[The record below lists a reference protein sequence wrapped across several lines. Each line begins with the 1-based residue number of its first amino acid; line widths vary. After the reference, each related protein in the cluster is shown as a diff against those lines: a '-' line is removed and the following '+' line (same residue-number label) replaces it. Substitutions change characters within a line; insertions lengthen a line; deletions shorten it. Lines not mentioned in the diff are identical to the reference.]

1 MKSCPMCGT
10 LLFDDAEKCTKC
22 GRALSEEGEAHGR
35 LIGDLMSMVSPSKV
49 YASSLNRLHHTI
61 TIAACRAGYT
71 GEIQSGERLWE
82 VGFGVF
88 TGKTIQE
95 IREMCGDPTLKEYD
109 DKYMNDSDFRRRL
122 VREFHIETLERVAGY
137 HRKEILVISL
147 ASFIL
152 GTMSFMNNLL
162 LNPLLV
168 IYLVLIVVLVIFY
181 CFFKSLVI
189 INHIILGISHIF
201 LPYFM
206 IKINAGDILLNI
218 FPNLDL
224 FEWLILLSITSVAFT
239 GQMLHEMID
248 GDSLSKLKP
257 RTSQLVIWI
266 ASIISLIIAI
276 VSFIITQYLIF
287 LPVVFF
293 PFGIMYI
300 FRKPRNDLLGRTSLK
315 DTGIILGNLM
325 FTYVIIL
332 IIAS

>member
-1 MKSCPMCGT
+1 MSKGFKLLRIEYLFSVILPCLLCIYLNSYDIVNHIWILAGFAFYAITGNTLNDVIDMKDPN
-10 LLFDDAEKCTKC
+10 EK
-22 GRALSEEGEAHGR
+22 
-35 LIGDLMSMVSPSKV
+35 
-49 YASSLNRLHHTI
+49 
-61 TIAACRAGYT
+61 
-71 GEIQSGERLWE
+71 
-82 VGFGVF
+82 
-88 TGKTIQE
+88 
-95 IREMCGDPTLKEYD
+95 
-109 DKYMNDSDFRRRL
+109 
-122 VREFHIETLERVAGY
+122 ETLERVAGY

-152 GTMSFMNNLL
+152 GTMCFMNNLL
-162 LNPLLV
+162 LNPLLA
-168 IYLVLIVVLVIFY
+168 IYLFLIVALVIIY

-189 INHIILGISHIF
+189 INQIILGISHIF

-206 IKINAGDILLNI
+206 IKINAGDIALNI
-218 FPNLDL
+218 FPNLGL

-287 LPVVFF
+287 LPIIFF
-293 PFGIMYI
+293 PFGIIYI

-325 FTYVIIL
+325 FAYVIIL